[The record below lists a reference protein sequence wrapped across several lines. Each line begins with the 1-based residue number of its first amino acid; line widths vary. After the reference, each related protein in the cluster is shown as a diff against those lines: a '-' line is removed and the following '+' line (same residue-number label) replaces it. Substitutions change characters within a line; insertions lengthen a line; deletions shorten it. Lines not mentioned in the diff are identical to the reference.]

1 MKTLTTFVNENK
13 IKMDVKRTD
22 ENKLNKEWKNA
33 NHYKVT
39 LKYNV
44 YQLTT
49 YFSQGYGIDRDPNT
63 EDVLNALASDS
74 SMVEN
79 AGSFEGWANELGYDT
94 DSRKAEK
101 IYKVCIKQAE
111 KLKSFLGDD
120 KYQELLYNTESL

>member
-1 MKTLTTFVNENK
+1 MKTMKSFVNQNEV
-13 IKMDVKRTD
+13 KMDVD
-22 ENKLNKEWKNA
+22 WVYENKLNPEWKDA

-39 LKYNV
+39 LKCHGK
-44 YQLTT
+44 QLIT
-49 YFSQGYGIDRDPNT
+49 YFSQGYGITGEPKP